1 MAPNSTSVEGIL
13 QPDGVTVQL
22 DRKVPVPPG
31 RVMVDVRPATSNSG
45 PTMLE
50 VLDRIHQDQRRR
62 NQVPMT
68 YEEMAREIEQMRAED
83 DEYEARWRT
92 IESQTRPARPADTS
106 DADLPR

>member
-1 MAPNSTSVEGIL
+1 MAPKSTTVEGIL

-22 DRKVPVPPG
+22 DRKVAVPPG
-31 RVMVDVRPATSNSG
+31 RVLVDVRPATPNPG

-62 NQVPMT
+62 ARVPMT
-68 YEEMAREIEQMRAED
+68 DEEMAREIGQMRAED

-92 IESQTRPARPADTS
+92 IGSQSLPAAPADTS